1 MTTFF
6 ATAPLEGILFEVLRI
21 DMQNIKLLR
30 LQITRKQTQERT
42 VHILHNIDA
51 VNHNNKN
58 YTNIQIVAA

>member
-58 YTNIQIVAA
+58 